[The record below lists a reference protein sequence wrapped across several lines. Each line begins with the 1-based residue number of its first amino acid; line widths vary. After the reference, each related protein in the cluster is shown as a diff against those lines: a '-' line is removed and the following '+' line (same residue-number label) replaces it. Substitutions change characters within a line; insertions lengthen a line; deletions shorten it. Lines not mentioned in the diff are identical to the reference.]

1 MTQTHIFQSSAFS
14 RRGFLGLAGG
24 AAAVATLAACS
35 GGGGGGSSS
44 GTIKFWDMPWGN
56 ADYNPAAQKIAEA
69 YKPAK
74 GLLPAEYQVIQWN
87 NFTQTFSSAIA
98 SKTGPAVSTG
108 GGFQAFQYAEQG
120 AIAYADDLLD
130 TFKKEGIYDDFLTGV
145 VDPFKTK
152 DGYASVPN
160 MIDMRVWWYRKS
172 ILDEVGVELP
182 TTWDELLTAGKALAA
197 KGYFAYGIG
206 AGAGQNLGA
215 HSMVVMMINNG
226 GGLFNA
232 DNELDCVTDRNI
244 EAMDFIKELAGEG
257 IIDPASVSYTIDNL
271 REQWKTKRVAMGIN
285 TPGLN
290 EDLGDTEN
298 DVLVAKP
305 MAGPHGDVGTLQFL
319 NNMMMYK
326 NTPSQESSEAFMLYW
341 FQNYGDLWKQKLI
354 PALPVLKS
362 VIETPEF
369 QANTQKVE
377 VVNTWQ
383 PIAKTYAAQGDTV
396 DAKIAAIDGGQ
407 ALAEFTQVMLAGK
420 TDSKTA
426 LEKLQ
431 KDIEAL

>member
-35 GGGGGGSSS
+35 GGGGGSSS

-69 YKPAK
+69 YKPAS
-74 GLLPAEYQVIQWN
+74 GMLGAEYQVIQWN

-130 TFKKEGIYDDFLTGV
+130 TFKTEGIYDDFLPGV
-145 VDPFKTK
+145 VDPFKTAN
-152 DGYASVPN
+152 GFAAVPN
-160 MIDMRVWWYRKS
+160 MIDMRIWWYRKS
-172 ILDEVGVELP
+172 VFDELGLTVP
-182 TTWDELLTAGKALAA
+182 TTWEEYLATGKTLAS

-206 AGAGQNLGA
+206 AGAGNNIGA

-232 DNELDCVTDRNI
+232 DNELDCATERNI
-244 EAMDFIKELAGEG
+244 ETMDFIKELANEK
-257 IIDPASVSYTIDNL
+257 IIDPASISYTIDNG
-271 REQWKTKRVAMGIN
+271 REQWKSGKVAMGIS

-290 EDLGDTEN
+290 DDIGDTAD
-298 DVLVAKP
+298 DVLVAAP
-305 MAGPHGDVGTLQFL
+305 MAGLHGDVGTLQFL
-319 NNMMMYK
+319 NNMMMYT
-326 NTPSQESSEAFMLYW
+326 NTPSQESSEAFMTYW
-341 FQNYGDLWKQKLI
+341 FQNYGDLWKQRLI

-362 VIETPEF
+362 VIALPEF
-369 QANTQKVE
+369 QENAQKVKI
-377 VVNTWQ
+377 VNEWQ

-407 ALAEFTQVMLAGK
+407 ALNEFTQTVLGGK
-420 TDSKTA
+420 ADSKTA